1 MIATSAT
8 RADVVALSETAAFN
22 RWAGFEVVDAGD
34 GRAELK
40 LPWRAD
46 LGQYAGFLHASMIG
60 GMIDTACG
68 FAAFT
73 LSGRVLASHI
83 SVNCLAPATG
93 DAFVARARVVKAGRR
108 QVFARAELF
117 ALRGEAEHLV
127 ATGDVILVP
136 SPPMAALSTPPAR
149 EAARTHPFDEAT
161 ALTGERDVRRAGPA
175 VDACATIEG
184 SSRRGVGAD
193 EGTMPGPQARRRG
206 RNPPVRRT
214 AMTRRLGP

>member
-1 MIATSAT
+1 MVEAHSMRDGVA
-8 RADVVALSETAAFN
+8 ALSATAAFN
-22 RWAGFEVVDAGD
+22 AWAGFEVVDAAD

-46 LGQYAGFLHASMIG
+46 LGQYAGFLHAAMIG

-83 SVNCLAPATG
+83 SVNCLAPAAG

-108 QVFARAELF
+108 QVFAHAELF
-117 ALRGEAEHLV
+117 ALRGDEEHLV

-136 SPPMAALSTPPAR
+136 LASGANAAPANGDT
-149 EAARTHPFDEAT
+149 ARS
-161 ALTGERDVRRAGPA
+161 RA
-175 VDACATIEG
+175 DA
-184 SSRRGVGAD
+184 S
-193 EGTMPGPQARRRG
+193 AR
-206 RNPPVRRT
+206 
-214 AMTRRLGP
+214 

>member
-1 MIATSAT
+1 MIATSAS

-22 RWAGFEVVDAGD
+22 RWAGFEVVDASD

-40 LPWRAD
+40 LPWRTD

-108 QVFARAELF
+108 QVFAHAELF
-117 ALRGEAEHLV
+117 ALRGDGRAPRRHRRRH
-127 ATGDVILVP
+127 P
-136 SPPMAALSTPPAR
+136 R
-149 EAARTHPFDEAT
+149 AAR
-161 ALTGERDVRRAGPA
+161 
-175 VDACATIEG
+175 C
-184 SSRRGVGAD
+184 
-193 EGTMPGPQARRRG
+193 RRRCRRRQRRQRAKPPG
-206 RNPPVRRT
+206 RICS
-214 AMTRRLGP
+214 MKRLR

>member
-1 MIATSAT
+1 MTATTAT

-22 RWAGFEVVDAGD
+22 LWAGLEVRDASD

-73 LSGRVLASHI
+73 LSGHVLASHI
-83 SVNCLAPATG
+83 SVHCLAPATG
-93 DAFVARARVVKAGRR
+93 DAFIARARVVKAGRR
-108 QVFARAELF
+108 QVFAHAELF
-117 ALRGEAEHLV
+117 ALRGDGEQLV

-136 SPPMAALSTPPAR
+136 LAAGGAH
-149 EAARTHPFDEAT
+149 AAHVGSRSDAS
-161 ALTGERDVRRAGPA
+161 VR
-175 VDACATIEG
+175 
-184 SSRRGVGAD
+184 
-193 EGTMPGPQARRRG
+193 
-206 RNPPVRRT
+206 
-214 AMTRRLGP
+214 